1 MMTFDAFI
9 SYSTKDKTTA
19 DAACATLEAA
29 GIRCWMAPR
38 DIVPGSDWSGSIVE
52 ALDHCR
58 IMVLI
63 FSANANA
70 SPQIRNEIARAV
82 SRGVPVVPVR
92 IEDILPTKSLAYF
105 MTAVHW
111 LDALSPPLEQHL
123 QRLAESIKALLLVGS
138 PDAGT
143 PDEASVEAP
152 ASPRALASKAPA
164 SPDPSAVAAKR
175 SIRDR
180 IPRLETWLVR
190 GLAAFACVTLLA
202 AAALIYLRATN
213 ADACERMWVERNS
226 YYKLRGLCFR
236 TPRAIAHFG
245 NDGCV
250 EQDAA
255 KVAEKLSPLERQ
267 RVGSIRTWEWVYGCP
282 I

>member
-9 SYSTKDKTTA
+9 SYSSKDKATA

-38 DIVPGSDWSGSIVE
+38 DIVPGADWSASIVE
-52 ALDHCR
+52 ALDQCR

-111 LDALSPPLEQHL
+111 LDALTPPLETHL
-123 QRLAESIKALLLVGS
+123 QRLAESIKALLLVAS
-138 PDAGT
+138 PESAG
-143 PDEASVEAP
+143 PADEVVKVPAPRVHAAAP
-152 ASPRALASKAPA
+152 A
-164 SPDPSAVAAKR
+164 PSTM
-175 SIRDR
+175 RDR
-180 IPRLETWLVR
+180 MPQAQNWLVR
-190 GLAAFACVTLLA
+190 GLAVFACVALVA
-202 AAALIYLRATN
+202 GAVLIYLRATN
-213 ADACERMWVERNS
+213 TEPCERMWVERNS
-226 YYKLRGLCFR
+226 YYKLRGYCFQ
-236 TPRAIAHFG
+236 TPRAIAKFG
-245 NDGCV
+245 NDGCT
-250 EQDAA
+250 ERDAG
-255 KVAEKLSPLERQ
+255 KVFSEKFSPIERD
-267 RVGSIRTWEWVYGCP
+267 RVTKIRNWEWIYGCQ